1 MLLQSM
7 YLDPSGYGW
16 TVGVHG
22 YEPVPT
28 LDPIAPEELLRFTS
42 CNCKFK
48 EIAAIDSEAA
58 RRTVLN
64 VFQHVEITKTFH
76 ARTALMMQSLRTT
89 QTLTPES
96 LDCFELI

>member
-28 LDPIAPEELLRFTS
+28 LRLIAPEELPGY
-42 CNCKFK
+42 KFK
-48 EIAAIDSEAA
+48 EIAAIDSAAA

-64 VFQHVEITKTFH
+64 VSTWKLQRHLVQE
-76 ARTALMMQSLRTT
+76 LMMQSLRKIV
-89 QTLTPES
+89 S
-96 LDCFELI
+96 N

>member
-7 YLDPSGYGW
+7 YLGPSGYGW

-22 YEPVPT
+22 YEPIPT
-28 LDPIAPEELLRFTS
+28 LDPITPEELLWFTS

-48 EIAAIDSEAA
+48 EIAAIDSAAA
-58 RRTVLN
+58 RRTVLMYISMWKL
-64 VFQHVEITKTFH
+64 QTFR
-76 ARTALMMQSLRTT
+76 ARTALMMQSLRKT

-96 LDCFELI
+96 FNCFELI